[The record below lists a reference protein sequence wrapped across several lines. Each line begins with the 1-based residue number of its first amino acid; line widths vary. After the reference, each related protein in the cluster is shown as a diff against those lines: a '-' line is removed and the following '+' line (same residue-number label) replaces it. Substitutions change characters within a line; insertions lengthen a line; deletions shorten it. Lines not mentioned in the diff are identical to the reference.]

1 MGKAWDVDRGVVGLV
16 PPGRRSACV
25 FLLSVGQETGGRA
38 QEMSQTQREEP
49 GEGRCTVSAERAG
62 RTSEPRLGPRI
73 PGPASSPR
81 TRDPERVSGLLELH
95 RSLKCRMEGAHLRIG
110 R

>member
-1 MGKAWDVDRGVVGLV
+1 MGCGPRSRGLGASRKALGL
-16 PPGRRSACV
+16 C
-25 FLLSVGQETGGRA
+25 LLSVGQETGGRA

-81 TRDPERVSGLLELH
+81 TRDPE
-95 RSLKCRMEGAHLRIG
+95 
-110 R
+110 

>member
-1 MGKAWDVDRGVVGLV
+1 MGCGPRSRGLGASRKALGL
-16 PPGRRSACV
+16 C
-25 FLLSVGQETGGRA
+25 LLSVGQETGGRA
-38 QEMSQTQREEP
+38 QEMSQMQREEP

>member
-1 MGKAWDVDRGVVGLV
+1 MGCGPRSRGLGASRKALGL
-16 PPGRRSACV
+16 C
-25 FLLSVGQETGGRA
+25 LLSVGQETGGRA

-49 GEGRCTVSAERAG
+49 GKGRRTASAERAG

-73 PGPASSPR
+73 PGPASFPR
-81 TRDPERVSGLLELH
+81 TRDPERVSGLFELH